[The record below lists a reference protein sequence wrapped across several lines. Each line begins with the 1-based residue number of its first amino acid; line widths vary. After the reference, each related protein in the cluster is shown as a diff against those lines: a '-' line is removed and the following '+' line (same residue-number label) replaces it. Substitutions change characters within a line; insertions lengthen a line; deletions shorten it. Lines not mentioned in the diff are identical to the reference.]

1 MKLHELFE
9 STDLSGYINLLNDIA
24 MFITLNTS
32 MIQQYAKDEA
42 SKKELKDMQQ
52 HLKDPILNGMNFV
65 EVHSKPLLYKMP
77 TVIARM
83 LKYTY
88 DLIKYVEPRL
98 VRYVKP
104 EHLPKFQNRIDQIKE
119 QYKKQVLLLG
129 K

>member
-9 STDLSGYINLLNDIA
+9 STDLSGYTDLLNDIA

>member
-9 STDLSGYINLLNDIA
+9 STDLSGYVDMLNDIG

-32 MIQQYAKDEA
+32 MIQQYAKDEP

-52 HLKDPILNGMNFV
+52 HLKDPILNGMNFI
-65 EVHSKPLLYKMP
+65 EVHSKPQLYKMP
-77 TVIARM
+77 TIIARM

-88 DLIKYVEPRL
+88 DLIKYVEPRIQ
-98 VRYVKP
+98 RYVKP
-104 EHLPKFQNRIDQIKE
+104 EAVHKFQDRIDNIKK
-119 QYKKQVLLLG
+119 QYKEQVLLLG